1 MIFLNSWRLVWN
13 KETWV
18 KQHRD
23 QGAIQA
29 CATSPTQTGIYEFH
43 CTDIVCQSSWLM
55 WISFFS
61 TEHEIIVSALLW
73 LGTRGPAKIIREK
86 RRPSSQM
93 IGNVS
98 WTSVTAVVICE
109 IITPGVGERN
119 ITWHHQTWSLIVD
132 HEHDLWRWGE
142 NHLLV
147 ELNVIAESLRPDSNR
162 GQ

>member
-1 MIFLNSWRLVWN
+1 M
-13 KETWV
+13 

-43 CTDIVCQSSWLM
+43 CTDIVCQSSRLM

-61 TEHEIIVSALLW
+61 TEHEIIVSAVLW

-98 WTSVTAVVICE
+98 WTSVTAVVI
-109 IITPGVGERN
+109 
-119 ITWHHQTWSLIVD
+119 
-132 HEHDLWRWGE
+132 
-142 NHLLV
+142 
-147 ELNVIAESLRPDSNR
+147 
-162 GQ
+162 